1 MRGVRCGRYPA
12 HLQIW
17 LCSPKLTL
25 SNQPVQVLKVGALE
39 TQVAAADVVNGLVV
53 DHEGAVGV
61 LQRGVGSKNR
71 VVGLDNRGGG
81 LGRRVDAELELAL
94 LSVVN
99 RQALHQQ
106 RAESG
111 TGTSTERVE
120 DQETLKASAAIG
132 DAANLIQDLVDQLLS
147 DRVVATGV
155 VVGCILLA
163 RNHLLGVE
171 EASVGAGADLV
182 DDVGL
187 EIAVD
192 GARNVLALA

>member
-1 MRGVRCGRYPA
+1 M
-12 HLQIW
+12 
-17 LCSPKLTL
+17 
-25 SNQPVQVLKVGALE
+25 
-39 TQVAAADVVNGLVV
+39 
-53 DHEGAVGV
+53 

-71 VVGLDNRGGG
+71 VVGLDDRGGG

-99 RQALHQQ
+99 RQALHQE

-155 VVGCILLA
+155 VVGRILLA
-163 RNHLLGVE
+163 RDHLLGVE
-171 EASVGAGADLV
+171 EAAVGTGADLV